1 MIYLKKELQHI
12 GKQKSRIIVLIG
24 LGFFVL
30 VALALLISSCDEPQ
44 KNNPIDITFDV
55 FPSEFLGI
63 VKDKPVYITS
73 IGQAID
79 IEDFLIEVDY
89 LNLFEYTHDNMLQPE
104 DVPAGAV
111 VMAIVGCS
119 IKGLTSAHLTLEE
132 EMARSQAFM
141 TKTKNKEITFIAW
154 HIGGMA
160 RRGSTSDQIIET
172 VFSGASL
179 DLFLTYGDSDKFL
192 TNIVVENDVP
202 CYQIDY
208 VGNIGL
214 VLKLLAGEVNNGQ

>member
-1 MIYLKKELQHI
+1 
-12 GKQKSRIIVLIG
+12 
-24 LGFFVL
+24 
-30 VALALLISSCDEPQ
+30 
-44 KNNPIDITFDV
+44 
-55 FPSEFLGI
+55 
-63 VKDKPVYITS
+63 
-73 IGQAID
+73 
-79 IEDFLIEVDY
+79 
-89 LNLFEYTHDNMLQPE
+89 
-104 DVPAGAV
+104 
-111 VMAIVGCS
+111 
-119 IKGLTSAHLTLEE
+119 
-132 EMARSQAFM
+132 
-141 TKTKNKEITFIAW
+141 
-154 HIGGMA
+154 MA